1 MAAPIL
7 KFGGATAF
15 KILRSLYKGSK
26 WTKGKTKLGM
36 SKIGMSTTS
45 KPALAAKKVG
55 KHLRKHHKVYS
66 AGATG
71 AVAWDIVDND

>member
-15 KILRSLYKGSK
+15 KILRSMYKGGK
-26 WTKGKTKLGM
+26 WAKGKTVTGM
-36 SKIGMSTTS
+36 SKVGMSTNS
-45 KPALAAKKVG
+45 KAANIAKKTG

-71 AVAWDIVDND
+71 YGISELFND